1 MDDVS
6 SRNWTLIVCN
16 HYFDPFLAQ
25 SLTLLLSFSDM
36 LDQVITFRARI
47 HTIRRMS
54 AKLAFIVLRQQ
65 TVTIQG
71 VLEVSA
77 ENDPG

>member
-6 SRNWTLIVCN
+6 SRNWTLTVCN
-16 HYFDPFLAQ
+16 HYFDPFLTQ
-25 SLTLLLSFSDM
+25 SLTLLSFSGM
-36 LDQVITFRARI
+36 IDQVITFRARI

-54 AKLAFIVLRQQ
+54 AKLAFIVFRQQ

-71 VLEVSA
+71 VLEVSP
-77 ENDPG
+77 ENDHG